1 MNEFIKAGIQKKKKS
16 TTTVSL
22 IRRLK
27 QWNTQVL
34 HTHTHTH
41 THTHARA
48 RIPDVVSI
56 VVHFP
61 DPLDAK
67 I

>member
-1 MNEFIKAGIQKKKKS
+1 MNEFTKTGIQKKKKPT
-16 TTTVSL
+16 TTTVFL
-22 IRRLK
+22 IGRLK

-41 THTHARA
+41 TTHT
-48 RIPDVVSI
+48 PDVVSI
-56 VVHFP
+56 VGCFP
-61 DPLDAK
+61 DPPDAK